1 MTITADVWQALATTG
16 PTQQL
21 TGAIPAPD
29 PERHGA
35 AGRRR
40 QWRTGHPP
48 GGGAVLP
55 ELSATGLRQ
64 LLDTVASRLGISYRY
79 DSDRRAI
86 TFYWLETRTFPVTY
100 MDSQVTYNARVVSGT
115 ASSSSGSSTGSNAG
129 TLSGEASNTQTT
141 TVDMKSTL
149 YEDLKNAVG
158 AMLTPGTGRMVLA
171 TGFLTVTDTPSGP
184 RHRQPFYGGT

>member
-1 MTITADVWQALATTG
+1 
-16 PTQQL
+16 
-21 TGAIPAPD
+21 
-29 PERHGA
+29 
-35 AGRRR
+35 
-40 QWRTGHPP
+40 
-48 GGGAVLP
+48 
-55 ELSATGLRQ
+55 GLRQ

-149 YEDLKNAVG
+149 YEDLKN
-158 AMLTPGTGRMVLA
+158 
-171 TGFLTVTDTPSGP
+171 
-184 RHRQPFYGGT
+184 